1 MIWLLKVITLK
12 KTEGEGVRHTQE
24 QVAGRQWLKLRET
37 EALFSPTPATSQPQV
52 GRGKGRFFFS
62 KGFLQEYTAF

>member
-37 EALFSPTPATSQPQV
+37 EALF
-52 GRGKGRFFFS
+52 FS
-62 KGFLQEYTAF
+62 HPCH